1 MNVLVTGATGFV
13 GGHLLSHLLA
23 GGHRVT
29 ALVRGE
35 TRRPHLASQGI
46 RVVTGTL
53 DDGDALAAACEG
65 ADAIMHAAGLTR
77 ALPPRDF
84 HRVNV
89 DGTRRL
95 LEAATEAHVSRFLFV
110 SSLAAAGPDD
120 TRAKRDATPRPV
132 TTYGRSKLAAEQM
145 VRASG
150 VSWTILRPPMVYGP
164 GDRELLRVF
173 RSARRFG
180 IAPVFGRGT
189 QELVAIFAADLAEA
203 LIVAAA
209 TDATVGGTYAVCH
222 AERFTQRALAQAV
235 GHAVQRDVRTLSV
248 PRLMARPVLALT
260 SAAARVTRRP
270 TLLTMD
276 KAKEFLA
283 SGWTADPA
291 PFHRDTGWH
300 AAHDLQSGLSL
311 TAAWYREHGWL

>member
-13 GGHLLSHLLA
+13 GGHLVSHLLA

-29 ALVRGE
+29 ALVRDEARGAPLV
-35 TRRPHLASQGI
+35 RQGV
-46 RVVTGTL
+46 RVVTGTV
-53 DDGDALAAACEG
+53 DDRDALAVACDG
-65 ADAIMHAAGLTR
+65 ADTIMHVAGLTR
-77 ALPPRDF
+77 ALNGREF

-95 LEAATEAHVSRFLFV
+95 LETAAATRAARFMYV

-120 TRAKRDATPRPV
+120 GRGERDASPRPV
-132 TTYGRSKLAAEQM
+132 TVYGRSKLAAEQL

-150 VSWTILRPPMVYGP
+150 ADWTILRPPMVYGP

-180 IAPVFGRGT
+180 IAPVFGDGT
-189 QELVAIFAADLAEA
+189 QQLVAIFAPDLAEA
-203 LIVAAA
+203 LVVAAT

-222 AERFTQRALAQAV
+222 AERFTQRALAHAV
-235 GHAVQRDVRTLSV
+235 GRAVERDVRTPGV
-248 PRLMARPVLALT
+248 PRWLARPILT
-260 SAAARVTRRP
+260 VTDAAARVTRRP
-270 TLLTMD
+270 TLLTTD
-276 KAKEFLA
+276 KANEFLA

-291 PFHRDTGWH
+291 PFHRDTGWR
-300 AAHDLQSGLSL
+300 AAHDLRAGLSL
-311 TAAWYREHGWL
+311 TATWYREHGWL